1 MRKHLTF
8 ILNKEKNIHPLTQK
22 TSGKLTSNNSLKNF
36 IITHINSNLNNKS
49 KNQNKYVEQK
59 KEEPIRSSSSMSPEI
74 ELRTGRWTED
84 EHSKFIKGILE
95 YGNDWKMVQKLIK
108 TRSSSQTRSHA
119 QKFFLKINKI
129 IKSQRLQSNPETL
142 LKYINNSNK
151 NFNEGRP
158 LTIVQ
163 RKRLLNAIKSN
174 LKNLEEEENKNINM
188 EKNNKVININCQKE
202 GEESIF
208 SDKDRDKNNDI
219 KNHIIIIENEEN
231 NNLANNSDIEDKK
244 IVQDKEIK
252 FCCKKRKNCFYGN
265 KIFKINKVIKCK
277 YSNNINKI
285 NGKSNKVILENLK
298 KAKITKKIK
307 IKKSK
312 NKKEIENKFNC
323 NIIYPVINGNYIIN
337 NNIINITN
345 NYNNL
350 ICNNN
355 SNNNNNNINY
365 NNSNN
370 MNSFINNNFN
380 INSMNQFNF
389 PEPLIDFGS
398 NLKKNNYFF
407 ENEYSKNNL
416 YEYQN
421 KLFFDEI
428 EFNGSFQNKDFND
441 NSNEINLSIGEGND
455 GISFINKQYDIFNKY
470 YE

>member
-1 MRKHLTF
+1 MRNHLTF
-8 ILNKEKNIHPLTQK
+8 ILKKEKNIHPLTQK

-36 IITHINSNLNNKS
+36 IITHINSSLNNQS

-59 KEEPIRSSSSMSPEI
+59 KEEPIRSSSMSPEI

-108 TRSSSQTRSHA
+108 TRSSTQTRSHA

-208 SDKDRDKNNDI
+208 SDKDRDKNKDI

-298 KAKITKKIK
+298 KPKITKKIK
-307 IKKSK
+307 IK
-312 NKKEIENKFNC
+312 
-323 NIIYPVINGNYIIN
+323 
-337 NNIINITN
+337 
-345 NYNNL
+345 
-350 ICNNN
+350 
-355 SNNNNNNINY
+355 
-365 NNSNN
+365 
-370 MNSFINNNFN
+370 
-380 INSMNQFNF
+380 
-389 PEPLIDFGS
+389 
-398 NLKKNNYFF
+398 
-407 ENEYSKNNL
+407 
-416 YEYQN
+416 
-421 KLFFDEI
+421 
-428 EFNGSFQNKDFND
+428 
-441 NSNEINLSIGEGND
+441 
-455 GISFINKQYDIFNKY
+455 
-470 YE
+470 

>member
-1 MRKHLTF
+1 MSNHLTF
-8 ILNKEKNIHPLTQK
+8 ILKKEQNIHPLTKK
-22 TSGKLTSNNSLKNF
+22 TSRELTSKNSLKNF
-36 IITHINSNLNNKS
+36 IITHTNSNLNNES

-59 KEEPIRSSSSMSPEI
+59 KEGSIRSISMSPEV
-74 ELRTGRWTED
+74 EFRAGRWTED
-84 EHSKFIKGILE
+84 EHSKFIKGLLE
-95 YGNDWKMVQKLIK
+95 YGNDWKMVQKIIK
-108 TRSSSQTRSHA
+108 TRSSTQARSHA

-129 IKSQRLQSNPETL
+129 IKSQKLQSNPETL
-142 LKYINNSNK
+142 LKYIYNSNK

-158 LTIVQ
+158 LIIIQ

-174 LKNLEEEENKNINM
+174 LKNLEEEENKNNNM
-188 EKNNKVININCQKE
+188 EKNEAKNINSQKE

-208 SDKDRDKNNDI
+208 SDLDRDKNKDH

-231 NNLANNSDIEDKK
+231 NYLANNSDMEDKK
-244 IVQDKEIK
+244 IVQDKEKK
-252 FCCKKRKNCFYGN
+252 FCCKKRKNSLDDN

-285 NGKSNKVILENLK
+285 NGKPNKGILENLK
-298 KAKITKKIK
+298 KPKITKKIK
-307 IKKSK
+307 FKKSK
-312 NKKEIENKFNC
+312 NKKETENKFKC
-323 NIIYPVINGNYIIN
+323 NVIYPVINGNYIIN

-350 ICNNN
+350 IYNNN
-355 SNNNNNNINY
+355 TNNNNNNINY

-370 MNSFINNNFN
+370 MNSFINTNFN

-428 EFNGSFQNKDFND
+428 EFNGSFKNKDFND
-441 NSNEINLSIGEGND
+441 NSNEINLSIGEEND